1 MMEKAIVAGLAA
13 GYLLTCAQLTPGY
26 GYKLADMRGTW
37 REAVTQAT
45 QAAESRGNT
54 KQAKA
59 VKSLRQLTDCGWC
72 ASPIFGGVAWLLL
85 ARDTGLRGLL
95 VSVSVCAM
103 YRHKAGCSAT
113 LGAL

>member
-1 MMEKAIVAGLAA
+1 MRKAIVAGLAA

-26 GYKLADMRGTW
+26 GYKLADMRAKW
-37 REAVTQAT
+37 REVVTQAT
-45 QAAESRGNT
+45 QAAEERGNT

-59 VKSLRQLTDCGWC
+59 AKSLRQLTDCGWC
-72 ASPIFGGVAWLLL
+72 ASPIFGGVAWMLL
-85 ARDTGLRGLL
+85 ARETGLRGLL

>member
-1 MMEKAIVAGLAA
+1 MKKAIVAGLTA

-26 GYKLADMRGTW
+26 GYKLADMRAAW
-37 REAVTQAT
+37 REAVAQAA
-45 QAAESRGNT
+45 QAAESRGDT
-54 KQAKA
+54 KRVKA
-59 VKSLRQLTDCGWC
+59 AKSLRQLTDCGWC

-103 YRHKAGCSAT
+103 YRHKAGSSVT

>member
-1 MMEKAIVAGLAA
+1 MKKAIVAGLAA

-26 GYKLADMRGTW
+26 GYKLADMRGAW
-37 REAVTQAT
+37 REAVAQAA
-45 QAAESRGNT
+45 QAAEARGDA
-54 KQAKA
+54 KRVKA

-72 ASPIFGGVAWLLL
+72 ASPLFGGIAWLIL
-85 ARDTGLRGLL
+85 ARETGLRGLL

-103 YRHKAGCSAT
+103 YRHKAGSSVT

>member
-1 MMEKAIVAGLAA
+1 MRKAIVAGLAA

-26 GYKLADMRGTW
+26 GYKLADMRGAW
-37 REAVTQAT
+37 RGAVAQAT
-45 QAAESRGNT
+45 RDAEARGDA

-85 ARDTGLRGLL
+85 ARETGLRGLL

-103 YRHKAGCSAT
+103 YRHRAGCSTT

>member
-1 MMEKAIVAGLAA
+1 MRKAIVAGLAA

-26 GYKLADMRGTW
+26 GYKLADMRCKW
-37 REAVTQAT
+37 REAVAQAT
-45 QAAESRGNT
+45 QDAEARGST
-54 KQAKA
+54 KRVKA

-72 ASPIFGGVAWLLL
+72 ASPIFGGIAWLLL
-85 ARDTGLRGLL
+85 ARETGLRGLL

>member
-1 MMEKAIVAGLAA
+1 MKKAIVAGLAA

-26 GYKLADMRGTW
+26 GYKLADMRGKW
-37 REAVTQAT
+37 REAVTQAA
-45 QAAESRGNT
+45 QAAEERGDT
-54 KQAKA
+54 KQAE
-59 VKSLRQLTDCGWC
+59 VVRSLRQLTDCGWC
-72 ASPIFGGVAWLLL
+72 ASPIFGGIAWLLL

>member
-1 MMEKAIVAGLAA
+1 MKKAIVAGLAS

-26 GYKLADMRGTW
+26 GYKLADMRGKW
-37 REAVTQAT
+37 REAVAQAA
-45 QAAESRGNT
+45 QAAEERGDA
-54 KQAKA
+54 KRVKA

-103 YRHKAGCSAT
+103 YRHKAGCSTT
-113 LGAL
+113 LGTL

>member
-1 MMEKAIVAGLAA
+1 MKKAIVAGLAA

-26 GYKLADMRGTW
+26 GYKLADMRCAW
-37 REAVTQAT
+37 REAVAQAT
-45 QAAESRGNT
+45 QAAEERGDT
-54 KQAKA
+54 KRVKA

-85 ARDTGLRGLL
+85 ARETGLRGLL

-103 YRHKAGCSAT
+103 YRHKAGSSVT

>member
-1 MMEKAIVAGLAA
+1 MKKAIVAGLAS

-26 GYKLADMRGTW
+26 GYKLADMRNTW
-37 REAVTQAT
+37 REAVAQAA
-45 QAAESRGNT
+45 QAAEERGDA
-54 KQAKA
+54 KRVKA

-85 ARDTGLRGLL
+85 ARETGLRGLL

-103 YRHKAGCSAT
+103 YRHKAGYSVT
-113 LGAL
+113 LGQL

>member
-1 MMEKAIVAGLAA
+1 MRKAIVAGLAA

-26 GYKLADMRGTW
+26 GYKLADMRGRW
-37 REAVTQAT
+37 REVVTQAA
-45 QAAESRGNT
+45 QAAEGRGDT
-54 KQAKA
+54 KQAEA
-59 VKSLRQLTDCGWC
+59 VRSLRQLTDCGWC

-103 YRHKAGCSAT
+103 YRHKAGCSMT